1 MQAKATSSACS
12 DKQAH
17 LAHRLHEAVPHGAK
31 LALCFDPEGD
41 LTALHDIN
49 DAAGRIWRIVTY
61 QEDDLAFRLA
71 MRALEAEGWSADSPV
86 LIRVAMP
93 DLVPM
98 THRIDLSFLG
108 DILQRV
114 EGEPVDLRTDA
125 VVTFHT
131 EPVVWPEHLQT
142 HAARIS
148 HDLKGFIDGYWRMRK
163 AIGPDRPLGRHHIE
177 VALLLARYQEL
188 DYRDLELP
196 QAYPAEIVARFLSLV
211 AEHEFDPEDGQLF
224 WDVLMGSGYL
234 SQRHLF
240 SPWMKF
246 PMGESLL
253 LLTFTDF
260 FEGQGVQNV
269 ALSLSGLGLFSQSV
283 HDLLPLLP
291 EVRAFLKAQP
301 ERWRRIIQRADRK
314 CAQDQAEQAILLLK
328 GVVPAERWISL
339 IDAETPP
346 TLAMALLLGYLDDRL
361 ERESIPILEM
371 PARVPDWAEAWLN
384 GWEVP
389 HHDAPAEAR
398 AATMLRMLSR
408 LATIQRRLVAPLPQ
422 PDDIGALVDAYV
434 ESGDACVELLLALAR
449 KDADVIG
456 DEARLARLQAA
467 FDTFQRLI
475 LDRLEALDR
484 LAGDMVQHDVRSYL
498 THRRSTIHF
507 LRPIAAKVGHGGRRL
522 FVWLF
527 DGMRYDT
534 WTEVVRPLLAQ
545 TFAIKEEVPLL
556 APLPTYTQLARKSLF
571 AGGYPDTAWKGF
583 GGRFTPD
590 EQILAARNFGL
601 TSDREMNQ
609 ETIFIDHADT
619 DVGLEKLRRLKA
631 RRFNCLVFNISD
643 DNLHNEKGDLR
654 EINDKIRH
662 KVERDVL
669 PEMKRLVAG
678 GDVVVVT
685 SDHGFVELEDQ
696 RGIPIDSGQAETQ
709 VFYRYLYDIEHP
721 AGIIVPYS
729 GKKGESSVTVLV
741 GRAWFT
747 REKGRYTRYAHGGAS
762 LPEIVVPGV
771 VLRKLEAPEAI
782 RLVITAPERLRIQED
797 DDVDVQVS
805 IRNGGTGRVAIRVT
819 MGQAPAQTA
828 ELTRGAERSFTER
841 LRGDL
846 GLKFIVL
853 IVEARGTDG
862 RYAVVKG
869 GSRQIPITVRERT
882 DKVEFSRAL
891 DAFSNIE

>member
-41 LTALHDIN
+41 LTGLNDIN
-49 DAAGRIWRIVTY
+49 DAAGRTWRIVTY

-86 LIRVAMP
+86 LMRVAMP
-93 DLVPM
+93 DLVPL

-114 EGEPVDLRTDA
+114 EGEPIDLRTDA

-148 HDLKGFIDGYWRMRK
+148 RDLKGFIDGYWRMRK

-224 WDVLMGSGYL
+224 WDVLTGSGYL

-240 SPWMKF
+240 SPWMEF

-301 ERWRRIIQRADRK
+301 ERWRRIIQRADRQ
-314 CAQDQAEQAILLLK
+314 CAQDQVEQAISLLK

-361 ERESIPILEM
+361 EREPMPILEM

-408 LATIQRRLVAPLPQ
+408 LATIQRR
-422 PDDIGALVDAYV
+422 
-434 ESGDACVELLLALAR
+434 SG
-449 KDADVIG
+449 
-456 DEARLARLQAA
+456 RL
-467 FDTFQRLI
+467 
-475 LDRLEALDR
+475 
-484 LAGDMVQHDVRSYL
+484 HCPS
-498 THRRSTIHF
+498 
-507 LRPIAAKVGHGGRRL
+507 P
-522 FVWLF
+522 
-527 DGMRYDT
+527 
-534 WTEVVRPLLAQ
+534 
-545 TFAIKEEVPLL
+545 
-556 APLPTYTQLARKSLF
+556 
-571 AGGYPDTAWKGF
+571 
-583 GGRFTPD
+583 
-590 EQILAARNFGL
+590 L
-601 TSDREMNQ
+601 TSASWSMPMW
-609 ETIFIDHADT
+609 
-619 DVGLEKLRRLKA
+619 KA
-631 RRFNCLVFNISD
+631 A
-643 DNLHNEKGDLR
+643 
-654 EINDKIRH
+654 
-662 KVERDVL
+662 
-669 PEMKRLVAG
+669 M
-678 GDVVVVT
+678 
-685 SDHGFVELEDQ
+685 
-696 RGIPIDSGQAETQ
+696 
-709 VFYRYLYDIEHP
+709 
-721 AGIIVPYS
+721 
-729 GKKGESSVTVLV
+729 
-741 GRAWFT
+741 
-747 REKGRYTRYAHGGAS
+747 
-762 LPEIVVPGV
+762 
-771 VLRKLEAPEAI
+771 
-782 RLVITAPERLRIQED
+782 
-797 DDVDVQVS
+797 
-805 IRNGGTGRVAIRVT
+805 
-819 MGQAPAQTA
+819 
-828 ELTRGAERSFTER
+828 
-841 LRGDL
+841 L
-846 GLKFIVL
+846 G
-853 IVEARGTDG
+853 
-862 RYAVVKG
+862 
-869 GSRQIPITVRERT
+869 
-882 DKVEFSRAL
+882 
-891 DAFSNIE
+891 